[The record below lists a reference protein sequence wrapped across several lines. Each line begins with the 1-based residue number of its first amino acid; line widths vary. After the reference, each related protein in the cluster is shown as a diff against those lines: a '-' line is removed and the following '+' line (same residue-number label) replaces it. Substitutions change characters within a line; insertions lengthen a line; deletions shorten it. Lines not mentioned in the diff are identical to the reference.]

1 MFLILHVYMTNLCHK
16 YTLIINSLIV
26 RVKYYIYK
34 YFLLHLNTFCAYDVM
49 LKIGLKSAFLDR
61 VVNKC
66 SDCSM
71 IEIRGISLILFCSR
85 VFVLSLYW

>member
-1 MFLILHVYMTNLCHK
+1 
-16 YTLIINSLIV
+16 
-26 RVKYYIYK
+26 
-34 YFLLHLNTFCAYDVM
+34 M

-66 SDCSM
+66 SDYSM

-85 VFVLSLYW
+85 VFVLSLLLIIEVYLWHKLVI